1 MTDRTTFTTM
11 EVYVVILMSDTI
23 SIIFMALFS
32 LQYTMH
38 VYNCYNKL
46 ITFMEFQI
54 VIFMS
59 DTTKF
64 IHHGSPFCNIQV

>member
-11 EVYVVILMSDTI
+11 EVYVVILMSAWYNKHYFYGTVF
-23 SIIFMALFS
+23 IIV
-32 LQYTMH
+32 YY
-38 VYNCYNKL
+38 VYNCYNML

-64 IHHGSPFCNIQV
+64 IHYGSPFCNI